1 MSEKIQEKKKQK
13 IRTAS
18 VKSRGENIDLAGKQL
33 FSCVDSLK
41 PRQVRQHRCD
51 RSGVHF
57 LYQTLGDCYIW
68 PLTSLNGFAGT
79 V

>member
-1 MSEKIQEKKKQK
+1 MSEKIQEKNK

-33 FSCVDSLK
+33 FSCVYSLK

-51 RSGVHF
+51 RSGVDF
-57 LYQTLGDCYIW
+57 L
-68 PLTSLNGFAGT
+68 
-79 V
+79 